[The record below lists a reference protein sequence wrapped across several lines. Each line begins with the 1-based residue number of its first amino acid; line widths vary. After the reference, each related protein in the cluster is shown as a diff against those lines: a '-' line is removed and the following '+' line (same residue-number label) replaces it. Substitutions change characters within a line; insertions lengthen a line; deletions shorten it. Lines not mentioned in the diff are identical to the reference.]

1 MPNNCLAIPVN
12 CAEMRIMSELANPA
26 SVFAPV
32 ARKVQGRVMMR
43 RWLSWLQHTVWPVSI
58 VLTLMMLWA
67 IRGGLSIVAA
77 LWMTWAL
84 WKVGGLWFLMAV
96 NFGFIVPMRGGK
108 SCVWKRK
115 NEFGAT
121 Q

>member
-43 RWLSWLQHTVWPVSI
+43 RWLSWLQQTVWPVSI
-58 VLTLMMLWA
+58 VLRDGMHTTLCGWA
-67 IRGGLSIVAA
+67 RS
-77 LWMTWAL
+77 
-84 WKVGGLWFLMAV
+84 
-96 NFGFIVPMRGGK
+96 
-108 SCVWKRK
+108 
-115 NEFGAT
+115 
-121 Q
+121 